1 MESLGLTRPSPGRV
15 RRGYQGRRL
24 LLLACCAA
32 LPVLAAP
39 PAPLQPLIDA
49 TPPGGTL
56 RLPPG
61 SYAGPATITRALTL
75 EGGGKAVI
83 LGNGQSTVLSVAA
96 NGVTLRGL
104 RLTGSGD
111 SHDRIDAGILL
122 EGNDHLVEDNEID
135 DVLFGIHLKQVNR
148 SRVAGNRVT
157 GKKFDLGMRG
167 DAIRLWYSQHN
178 VIEGNSFT
186 RARDLTFANSAD
198 NRIVGNRF
206 TDGRYGMHII
216 FSPRLLVE
224 NNRLAD
230 TGTGIIVLY
239 SPDLILR
246 GNRVAHALTD
256 GGGGI
261 VFKESNDAL
270 VENNEV
276 LHCSVGLR
284 VDAPPESV
292 GKLVVKNN
300 RFAHNIIG
308 LFFYGEEGGHRFF
321 DNRFENNLST
331 VAISAP
337 GAGSANVWRGNF
349 WDDYQGF
356 DRDGDGFGDTP
367 HEVYLFADRI
377 WMETPM
383 ATFFRNSPV
392 LEMLDFLERL
402 APFSTPHRVLQDPQP
417 RMK

>member
-1 MESLGLTRPSPGRV
+1 MSVNIALRLGLSLCFG
-15 RRGYQGRRL
+15 L
-24 LLLACCAA
+24 A
-32 LPVLAAP
+32 LPALAMP
-39 PAPLQPLIDA
+39 PAALQPLIDA
-49 TPPGGTL
+49 TPAGGTL

-61 SYAGPATITRALTL
+61 SYAGPASITRPLTL
-75 EGGGKAVI
+75 EGGRQAVI
-83 LGNGQSTVLSVAA
+83 VGDGKSTVLSVAA

-111 SHDRIDAGILL
+111 SHDRVDAGVLL
-122 EGNDHLVEDNEID
+122 EGDDHRVEDNELD
-135 DVLFGIHLKQVNR
+135 DVLFGIHLKRVNR
-148 SRVAGNRVT
+148 SRIANNRVT
-157 GKKFDLGMRG
+157 GKKLDQGMRG

-178 VIEGNSFT
+178 VIEGNRFI

-198 NRIVGNRF
+198 NRIVGNHF

-224 NNRLAD
+224 NNRLSD

-239 SPDLILR
+239 SPDLVLR
-246 GNRVAHALTD
+246 GNHVAHALTG

-292 GKLVVKNN
+292 GKLTVKNN

-321 DNRFENNLST
+321 DNRFENNLTT

-337 GAGSANVWRGNF
+337 GAGSANKWRGNY

-356 DRDGDGFGDTP
+356 DRNGDGIGDTP

-402 APFSTPHRVLQDPQP
+402 APFSTPHRVLQDPRP

>member
-1 MESLGLTRPSPGRV
+1 MRRRFGALGS
-15 RRGYQGRRL
+15 RL
-24 LLLACCAA
+24 WLFACFA
-32 LPVLAAP
+32 LPALAAGP
-39 PAPLQPLIDA
+39 VPLQPLIDT
-49 TPPGGTL
+49 TPAGGTL
-56 RLPPG
+56 RLAPG
-61 SYAGPATITRALTL
+61 SYAGPARINKSMTL
-75 EGGGKAVI
+75 DGGHQAVVIGDGK
-83 LGNGQSTVLSVAA
+83 STVLSVAA
-96 NGVTLRGL
+96 NGVTIRGL

-122 EGNDHLVEDNEID
+122 EGDDHRIEGNEID

-148 SRVAGNRVT
+148 SRIAANRIT
-157 GKKFDLGMRG
+157 GKDLSPGMRG
-167 DAIRLWYSQHN
+167 DAIRIWYSRHN
-178 VIEGNSFT
+178 VIEGNRFT

-198 NRIVGNRF
+198 NRIIGNEF

-224 NNRLAD
+224 NNRLSN
-230 TGTGIIVLY
+230 TGTGIVVLY

-246 GNRVAHALTD
+246 GNHVAHALTG

-284 VDAPPESV
+284 VDAPPQSV
-292 GKLVVKNN
+292 GALTVRNN

-337 GAGSANVWRGNF
+337 GAGSANVWRGNY
-349 WDDYQGF
+349 WDEYQGF
-356 DRDGDGFGDTP
+356 DRNGDGIGDTP
-367 HEVYLFADRI
+367 HEAYLFADRI

-402 APFSTPHRVLQDPQP
+402 APFSTPHLVLRDPAP
-417 RMK
+417 RMR

>member
-1 MESLGLTRPSPGRV
+1 MLGISRWWW
-15 RRGYQGRRL
+15 
-24 LLLACCAA
+24 LAGCFA

-39 PAPLQPLIDA
+39 VPLQALIDA
-49 TPPGGTL
+49 TPVGGTL
-56 RLPPG
+56 RLAPG
-61 SYAGPATITRALTL
+61 TYAGPASISRAITLD
-75 EGGGKAVI
+75 GGRQAVI
-83 LGNGQSTVLSVAA
+83 VGDGKSTVLSVAA

-122 EGNDHLVEDNEID
+122 EGDDHRVEDNQFD
-135 DVLFGIHLKQVNR
+135 DVLFGIHLKRVNR
-148 SRVAGNRVT
+148 SRVTGNRVT
-157 GKKFDLGMRG
+157 GKKLEPAMRG

-178 VIEGNSFT
+178 LVEGNRFV
-186 RARDLTFANSAD
+186 RARDLTFINSAD
-198 NRIVGNRF
+198 NRIVGNHF
-206 TDGRYGMHII
+206 TDGRYGMHIV
-216 FSPRLLVE
+216 FSPRLRIE
-224 NNRLAD
+224 RNRLTD
-230 TGTGIIVLY
+230 TGTGIVVLY
-239 SPDLILR
+239 SPDVVLR
-246 GNRVAHALTD
+246 GNHVAHALTA

-270 VENNEV
+270 VEDNEV

-284 VDAPPESV
+284 VDAPPASV
-292 GKLVVKNN
+292 GSLTVRNN

-308 LFFYGEEGGHRFF
+308 LFFYGEEGGHRFS
-321 DNRFENNLST
+321 DNRFENNLNT

-337 GAGSANVWRGNF
+337 GAGAANVWRSNT

-356 DRDGDGFGDTP
+356 DRNGDGVGDTP

-402 APFSTPHRVLQDPQP
+402 APFSSPHRVLQDPAP
-417 RMK
+417 RMR

>member
-1 MESLGLTRPSPGRV
+1 MSRGFAGTRLISS
-15 RRGYQGRRL
+15 
-24 LLLACCAA
+24 LLAWIV
-32 LPVLAAP
+32 LPALAAP
-39 PAPLQPLIDA
+39 PVPLQALIDA
-49 TPPGGTL
+49 TPAGGTL
-56 RLPPG
+56 RLAPG
-61 SYAGPATITRALTL
+61 TYAGPVSISRTMTL
-75 EGGGKAVI
+75 DGGRQAVI
-83 LGNGQSTVLSVAA
+83 VGDGRSTVLSVAA
-96 NGVTLRGL
+96 NGVSVRGL

-122 EGNDHLVEDNEID
+122 EGDDHRIEDNDID

-148 SRVAGNRVT
+148 SRIVGNRVT
-157 GKKFDLGMRG
+157 GKNLSQAMRG
-167 DAIRLWYSQHN
+167 DAIRLWYSRHN
-178 VIEGNSFT
+178 LIEGNRFA

-198 NRIVGNRF
+198 NRIVGNEF
-206 TDGRYGMHII
+206 TDGRYGMHVI

-224 NNRLAD
+224 NNRLSD
-230 TGTGIIVLY
+230 TGTGIVVLY
-239 SPDLILR
+239 SPDLVLR
-246 GNRVAHALTD
+246 GNRVAHALTG

-261 VFKESNDAL
+261 VFKESNDAM
-270 VENNEV
+270 VENNDV

-292 GKLVVKNN
+292 GKLTVRNN

-321 DNRFENNLST
+321 DNRFENNLTT

-337 GAGSANVWRGNF
+337 GAGSANVWRGNY
-349 WDDYQGF
+349 WDEYQGF
-356 DRDGDGFGDTP
+356 DRNGDGVGDTP

-392 LEMLDFLERL
+392 LELLDFLERL
-402 APFSTPHRVLQDPQP
+402 APFSTPHLVLRDPAP

>member
-1 MESLGLTRPSPGRV
+1 VRYRCGVLRSGLW
-15 RRGYQGRRL
+15 
-24 LLLACCAA
+24 LLAWFV
-32 LPVLAAP
+32 LPALAAG

-49 TPPGGTL
+49 TPVGGRLHLAPGT
-56 RLPPG
+56 
-61 SYAGPATITRALTL
+61 YAGPATINKSMTL
-75 EGGGKAVI
+75 DGGHQAVI
-83 LGNGQSTVLSVAA
+83 MGNGKSTVLSVAA
-96 NGVTLRGL
+96 NGVTIRGV

-122 EGNDHLVEDNEID
+122 EGDDHSVEDNDID

-148 SRVAGNRVT
+148 SRITANRII
-157 GKKFDLGMRG
+157 GKDLSLGMRG
-167 DAIRLWYSQHN
+167 DAMRVWNSRHN
-178 VIEGNSFT
+178 VIEGNRLT

-198 NRIVGNRF
+198 NRVVGNRF
-206 TDGRYGMHII
+206 TDGRYGMNIV

-224 NNRLAD
+224 NNFLSN

-246 GNRVAHALTD
+246 GNHVAHALTD

-261 VFKESNDAL
+261 VFKESNGAL
-270 VENNEV
+270 VENNEI
-276 LHCSVGLR
+276 LHCSVGLKA
-284 VDAPPESV
+284 DASLQSV
-292 GKLVVKNN
+292 GTLTVRNN
-300 RFAHNIIG
+300 RLAHNIIG
-308 LFFYGEEGGHRFF
+308 MFFYGEEGGHRLL

-337 GAGSANVWRGNF
+337 GAGSANVWRGNY

-356 DRDGDGFGDTP
+356 DRDGDGIGDTP
-367 HEVYLFADRI
+367 HEIYLFADRI

-383 ATFFRNSPV
+383 TTFFRNSPV

-402 APFSTPHRVLQDPQP
+402 APFSTPHRVLQDPLP

>member
-1 MESLGLTRPSPGRV
+1 MEP
-15 RRGYQGRRL
+15 RRL
-24 LLLACCAA
+24 RLLRPLLPILLALATPAA
-32 LPVLAAP
+32 LAAS
-39 PAPLQPLIDA
+39 LQELIDA
-49 TPPGGTL
+49 TPAGGTL
-56 RLPPG
+56 RLAPAT
-61 SYAGPATITRALTL
+61 YAGPATITRPLTL
-75 EGGGKAVI
+75 DGGGKASI
-83 LGNGQSTVLSVAA
+83 LGAGRGTVLSVAA

-104 RLTGSGD
+104 HISGSGELHD
-111 SHDRIDAGILL
+111 SVDAGILL
-122 EGNDHLVEDNEID
+122 EGDGHVVEDNVIE

-148 SRVAGNRVT
+148 SRVSGNRVT
-157 GKKFDLGMRG
+157 GKNLEPGMRG
-167 DAIRLWYSQHN
+167 DAIRLWYSRHN
-178 VIEGNSFT
+178 VVENNHFH

-216 FSPRLLVE
+216 FSPRLLIE
-224 NNRLAD
+224 NNRLAN

-239 SPDLILR
+239 SPDMVLR
-246 GNRVAHALTD
+246 GNHVAHALTD

-261 VFKESNDAL
+261 VFKESSDAL

-276 LHCSVGLR
+276 LHCSVGLK
-284 VDAPPESV
+284 VDAPPQSI
-292 GKLVVKNN
+292 GALTVKNN

-308 LFFYGEEGGHRFF
+308 LFFYGEEGGHRFS
-321 DNRFENNLST
+321 DNRFENNLNT
-331 VAISAP
+331 VAVSAP
-337 GAGSANVWRGNF
+337 GAGGANVWRGNT

-356 DRDGDGFGDTP
+356 DRNGDGIGDTP

-402 APFSTPHRVLQDPQP
+402 APFSTPHRVLQDPAP
-417 RMK
+417 RMR

>member
-1 MESLGLTRPSPGRV
+1 MLGIYRWWW
-15 RRGYQGRRL
+15 
-24 LLLACCAA
+24 LAGFCV
-32 LPVLAAP
+32 LPVFAAA
-39 PAPLQPLIDA
+39 PAPLQTLIDA
-49 TPPGGTL
+49 TPAGGTL
-56 RLPPG
+56 RLAPG
-61 SYAGPATITRALTL
+61 SYTGPATISRAITL
-75 EGGGKAVI
+75 DGGRQAVI
-83 LGNGQSTVLSVAA
+83 VGDGKSTVLSVAA

-122 EGNDHLVEDNEID
+122 EGDDHRVEDNQLD
-135 DVLFGIHLKQVNR
+135 DVLFGIHLKRVNR
-148 SRVAGNRVT
+148 SRVTGNRVT
-157 GKKFDLGMRG
+157 GKKLEPAMRG

-178 VIEGNSFT
+178 LVEDNRFI
-186 RARDLTFANSAD
+186 RARDLTFINSAD
-198 NRIVGNRF
+198 NRIVGNHF
-206 TDGRYGMHII
+206 SDGRYGMHIV
-216 FSPRLLVE
+216 FSPRLRIE
-224 NNRLAD
+224 RNRLTD
-230 TGTGIIVLY
+230 TGTGIVVLY
-239 SPDLILR
+239 SPDLVLR
-246 GNRVAHALTD
+246 GNHVAHALTA

-270 VENNEV
+270 VEDNEV

-284 VDAPPESV
+284 VDAPPASV
-292 GKLVVKNN
+292 GSLTVRNN

-308 LFFYGEEGGHRFF
+308 LFFYGEEGGHRFS
-321 DNRFENNLST
+321 DNRFENNLNT

-337 GAGSANVWRGNF
+337 GAGAANVWRSNS

-356 DRDGDGFGDTP
+356 DRNGDGIGDTP

-402 APFSTPHRVLQDPQP
+402 APFSSPHRVLQDPAP
-417 RMK
+417 RMR

>member
-1 MESLGLTRPSPGRV
+1 MSPGFAALRS
-15 RRGYQGRRL
+15 GL
-24 LLLACCAA
+24 WLLACFA
-32 LPVLAAP
+32 LPALSAT

-49 TPPGGTL
+49 TPAGGTL
-56 RLPPG
+56 RLEPG
-61 SYAGPATITRALTL
+61 SYAGPATISRSMTL
-75 EGGGKAVI
+75 EGGRHAVI
-83 LGNGQSTVLSVAA
+83 TGDGKSTVLSVAT
-96 NGVTLRGL
+96 NGVTIRGL

-111 SHDRIDAGILL
+111 SHDRIDAGLML
-122 EGNDHLVEDNEID
+122 EGDDHRIEDNEID

-148 SRVAGNRVT
+148 SRIAGNRIT
-157 GKKFDLGMRG
+157 GKKLALGMRG
-167 DAIRLWYSQHN
+167 DAIRVWYSRQN
-178 VIEGNSFT
+178 VIEGNRFT

-198 NRIVGNRF
+198 NRIIGNQF

-216 FSPRLLVE
+216 FSPRLLIE
-224 NNRLAD
+224 NNRLSH

-239 SPDLILR
+239 SPDLVLR
-246 GNRVAHALTD
+246 GNHVAHALTD

-261 VFKESNDAL
+261 VFKESSDAL

-276 LHCSVGLR
+276 LHCAVGLK
-284 VDAPPESV
+284 VDAPPQSV
-292 GKLVVKNN
+292 GALTVRNN
-300 RFAHNIIG
+300 RFAHNVIG
-308 LFFYGEEGGHRFF
+308 LFFYGEEGGHRFS

-337 GAGSANVWRGNF
+337 GAGSANVWRGNY
-349 WDDYQGF
+349 WDEYQGF
-356 DRDGDGFGDTP
+356 DRNGDGIGDTP

-402 APFSTPHRVLQDPQP
+402 APFSTPHRVLQDPLP
-417 RMK
+417 RMR

>member
-1 MESLGLTRPSPGRV
+1 MKHGFRARHAGV
-15 RRGYQGRRL
+15 W
-24 LLLACCAA
+24 LAAWLV
-32 LPVLAAP
+32 LPVLGAA
-39 PAPLQPLIDA
+39 PAPLQALIDA
-49 TPPGGTL
+49 TPSGGTL
-56 RLPPG
+56 RLPAG
-61 SYAGPATITRALTL
+61 SYVGPVTITRPVTL
-75 EGGGKAVI
+75 DGGGKAVI
-83 LGNGQSTVLSVAA
+83 VGDGKSTVLSVAA

-104 RLTGSGD
+104 HLTGSGD

-122 EGNDHLVEDNEID
+122 EGDDHRVEDNVID
-135 DVLFGIHLKQVNR
+135 DVLFGIHLKQVKR
-148 SRVAGNRVT
+148 SRIMGNRVT
-157 GKKFDLGMRG
+157 GKKLDQGMRG

-178 VIEGNSFT
+178 VVEGNRFT

-198 NRIVGNRF
+198 NRIAGNHF

-224 NNRLAD
+224 NNRLSD

-239 SPDLILR
+239 SPDLVLR
-246 GNRVAHALTD
+246 GNHVAHALTG

-292 GKLVVKNN
+292 GVLTVRNN

-308 LFFYGEEGGHRFF
+308 LFFYGEEGGHRFV
-321 DNRFENNLST
+321 DNRFENNLTT

-337 GAGSANVWRGNF
+337 GAGSANKWLRNY

-356 DRDGDGFGDTP
+356 DRNGDGFGDTP

>member
-1 MESLGLTRPSPGRV
+1 MSRNLALRLGLAVFAS
-15 RRGYQGRRL
+15 L
-24 LLLACCAA
+24 A
-32 LPVLAAP
+32 LPALAAS
-39 PAPLQPLIDA
+39 LQSLIDA
-49 TPPGGTL
+49 TPAGGTL
-56 RLPPG
+56 RLAPG
-61 SYAGPATITRALTL
+61 SYIGPVTIIRPMTLDGGGRAL
-75 EGGGKAVI
+75 I
-83 LGNGQSTVLSVAA
+83 LGSGKGTVLSVAA

-104 RLTGSGD
+104 RLTGSGE
-111 SHDRIDAGILL
+111 SHDSVDAGILL
-122 EGNDHLVEDNEID
+122 EGDDHRVEDNVLE

-148 SRVAGNRVT
+148 SRLTGNRIT
-157 GKKFDLGMRG
+157 GKKLEQAMRG
-167 DAIRLWYSQHN
+167 DAIRLWNSRDN
-178 VIEGNSFT
+178 LIEGNGFT
-186 RARDLTFANSAD
+186 RARDLTFANSPD

-206 TDGRYGMHII
+206 DDGRYGMHII

-224 NNRLAD
+224 NNHLSD

-239 SPDLILR
+239 SPNLVLR
-246 GNRVAHALTD
+246 GNHVAHALT
-256 GGGGI
+256 GGGAGI
-261 VFKESNDAL
+261 VFKESSNAL

-276 LHCSVGLR
+276 LHCAVGLK
-284 VDAPPESV
+284 VDAPPQSV
-292 GKLVVKNN
+292 GALTVKNN

-321 DNRFENNLST
+321 DNRFENNLTT

-337 GAGSANVWRGNF
+337 GAGSANVWRGNY
-349 WDDYQGF
+349 WDEYQGF
-356 DRDGDGFGDTP
+356 DRNGDGIGDTP